1 MRSDEILNEL
11 LKKQLKQT
19 PNEKKLR
26 YSDMKRMCKY
36 INESIFDEN
45 KCVIWDGYITNTN
58 KSDRGL
64 YINFFFKGK
73 KTALHRLLYYN
84 FVGELDDD
92 EYLKFTCENKG
103 KCCNIHHLQKFKY
116 NIKSS
121 DKKLSN
127 NKIKRTASKN
137 KNKKINNTFTT
148 FTLSFE

>member
-11 LKKQLKQT
+11 LNKQLRKI

-36 INESIFDEN
+36 INDNIFDEN

-64 YINFFFKGK
+64 YINFYFKGK

-84 FVGELDDD
+84 FIGDLEDD

-103 KCCNIHHLQKFKY
+103 KCCNVHHLQKFKY
-116 NIKSS
+116 NIKP
-121 DKKLSN
+121 LYQN
-127 NKIKRTASKN
+127 TTINE
-137 KNKKINNTFTT
+137 KKINRRRKKEKIINTYTT